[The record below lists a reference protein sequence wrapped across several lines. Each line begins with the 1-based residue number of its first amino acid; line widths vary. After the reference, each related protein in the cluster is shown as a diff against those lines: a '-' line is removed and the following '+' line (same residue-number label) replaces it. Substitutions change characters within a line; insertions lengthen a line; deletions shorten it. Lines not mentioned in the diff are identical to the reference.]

1 VGGEGWD
8 ARPWP
13 AGEAQSW
20 SGPTGSAPA
29 APHWAAAPPRPG
41 PPHPTAQPWTA
52 VPNRDGQP
60 WTSPTPPEASPR
72 TYSTPGYATPG
83 QSTPGPPVHG
93 SGPVAHGQPGPGA
106 PPAAAGGPVVP
117 TGWSGDDRPTWQVRA
132 IRDEPADW
140 DSGPAPSQSS
150 GPDGRP
156 PWPDPSRRP
165 DNGPY
170 ERGRPRDP
178 GPAHDPGHPHDHAAD
193 GGEDDEGWD
202 DDEDDEAPPRRRGGH
217 GHGHGPLAKVS
228 THTKR
233 IVLAILIPCAIATV
247 AGLVLLWPGKVAGV
261 AQGDQGTDQ
270 RAYGTVLT
278 INETPCQPGP
288 SLGPGANTNQPCG
301 VASIRID
308 SGAGSNSTVA
318 VDLPQG
324 PGAPTLAIGDRV
336 VLAFTPAAGGSP
348 DTYDVIDHQRGQPL
362 VYMLAL
368 CGAII
373 VVFGRLRGF
382 TALIGLGLSFGLLL
396 VFILPGIL
404 NGESPLL
411 VAIVGSAAIM
421 FAVLY
426 LTHGFNVHT
435 SVAVLGTLA
444 SLVVTGGLGYA
455 FTAALKLTGF
465 GSEESVYLSVLQG
478 NVDMRGL
485 LLAGIIIG
493 ALGVLDDMTV
503 TQATTVAELAQGGT
517 SRIEV
522 YRAATRVGR
531 AHVASAVNTIVMAYA
546 GASLP
551 LLLLVAVGGRD
562 ISDLLTS
569 EFLTQEILRSAV
581 GTIGLVAAVPI
592 TTALASLVADIRP
605 RTAARPRAAIRPRRP

>member
-1 VGGEGWD
+1 M
-8 ARPWP
+8 PPSP
-13 AGEAQSW
+13 ALSAG
-20 SGPTGSAPA
+20 TGLA
-29 APHWAAAPPRPG
+29 
-41 PPHPTAQPWTA
+41 
-52 VPNRDGQP
+52 
-60 WTSPTPPEASPR
+60 
-72 TYSTPGYATPG
+72 
-83 QSTPGPPVHG
+83 
-93 SGPVAHGQPGPGA
+93 
-106 PPAAAGGPVVP
+106 PVVP
-117 TGWSGDDRPTWQVRA
+117 TGWDGDDRPTWQVRA
-132 IRDEPADW
+132 VRDDVDDW
-140 DSGPAPSQSS
+140 DDAA
-150 GPDGRP
+150 GPDTR
-156 PWPDPSRRP
+156 PWPDPTRRP
-165 DNGPY
+165 
-170 ERGRPRDP
+170 ETGRPEHGRPDGARSDY
-178 GPAHDPGHPHDHAAD
+178 GPPTEDHQ
-193 GGEDDEGWD
+193 DDDAG
-202 DDEDDEAPPRRRGGH
+202 DDEDDEPPARRRRGQGRGR
-217 GHGHGPLAKVS
+217 GHGHGPIPKVS
-228 THTKR
+228 ARTR
-233 IVLAILIPCAIATV
+233 RVVLAILIPCAIATV
-247 AGLVLLWPGKVAGV
+247 VGLVLLWPGKVAGV
-261 AQGDQGTDQ
+261 AAGDPGTDQ
-270 RAYGTVLT
+270 RGYGTVLM
-278 INETPCQPGP
+278 INETPCDPGP
-288 SLGPGANTNQPCG
+288 SLGPGTDPRQPCG
-301 VASIRID
+301 VASVRID
-308 SGAGSNSTVA
+308 SGAGSHTTVA

-324 PGAPTLAIGDRV
+324 PGSPTLKVGDAV
-336 VLAFTPAAGGSP
+336 VLAFTPATGGSP
-348 DTYDVIDHQRGQPL
+348 DTYEVIDHQRGQPL

-382 TALIGLGLSFGLLL
+382 TALLGLGLSFALLL

-404 NGESPLL
+404 NGKPPLL

-426 LTHGFNVHT
+426 LTHGFTVHT

-444 SLVVTGGLGYA
+444 SLGVTGGLGYA

-503 TQATTVAELAQGGT
+503 TQASTVAELAVGAK
-517 SRIEV
+517 SRLEV

-551 LLLLVAVGGRD
+551 LLLLIAVGGRD

-592 TTALASLVADIRP
+592 TTALATLVADL
-605 RTAARPRAAIRPRRP
+605 RPRAAASRP